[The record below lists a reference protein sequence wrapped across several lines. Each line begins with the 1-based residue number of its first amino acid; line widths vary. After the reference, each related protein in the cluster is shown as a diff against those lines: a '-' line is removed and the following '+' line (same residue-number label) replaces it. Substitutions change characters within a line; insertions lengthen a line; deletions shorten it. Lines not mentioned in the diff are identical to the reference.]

1 MAAKKGIPGG
11 RFLTDLRDGKDD
23 VARVTTALKMVDA
36 ARAFSER
43 GRLMAMQGYAY
54 KHNQYRHAFEGSPT
68 RRDTRLVK
76 EREKQKTSYYH
87 SINWTLG
94 AGLNRLSKN
103 LSFDLDPVFTMD
115 TGREADRVVA
125 ELSQRSWKKLIEES
139 LGSVREELED
149 TRTFIGRAIVKTVWN
164 PRGGI
169 AIRTAKEID
178 QRTDYFLRE
187 EPKHRVNLGKVKLFK
202 GKKRYYQAIDPE
214 TDLPIWEER
223 MTGCPD
229 FVVLDAMSFNLD
241 PTAKSLGVRA
251 ANWAMDQTTLPA
263 SWFYEHYPQH
273 ATKFD
278 LFGWTPSVALDE
290 TEMMIRSLLGI
301 PSDGDNS
308 AECGMLTDLYIRPIE
323 GILPDGLNLVILSNS
338 RTGEGEVIPL
348 EPADKPIGTPRCD
361 LPYTD
366 DFFEVKDRSYWSFT
380 LNHALSYAQR
390 MTNTQLS
397 LASAAAEA
405 GAKLV
410 IAVKSQGQDNKNKN
424 IYATSI
430 GGFPN
435 GIMLVVPPDYPI
447 EGSMQILQ
455 NQSTIQPQG
464 WMLDKT
470 IQLAQASTAHAGAA
484 SPHAEDFS
492 SQVVRAMQS
501 DATFQGTINR
511 RSWHGYQRLITLS
524 EELIQQHCSEDD
536 LVFGLLAEKDKEN
549 RLSAVRKFRMADL
562 RGHLKIEP
570 KYGLATES
578 DEAMLME
585 LFKFNAQNGGQATD
599 PQEIMDL
606 IMRRRKFGT
615 TGRDVNVDRA
625 NEENDLMWTKKVMPD
640 RQNDHRA
647 HLYTHRIY
655 YNSHY
660 WEMSDAQRT
669 NFRQHIEG
677 HEDLELK
684 VAAERTKKIAEVRAE
699 VEADIA
705 AMTGVAPTAS
715 RGKKAGAVQRP
726 ARSPMPARFREATGT
741 NPGSPE
747 DTQ

>member
-1 MAAKKGIPGG
+1 MAKGIPGG

-54 KHNQYRHAFEGSPT
+54 KHNQYRHEFEGKPN

-202 GKKRYYQAIDPE
+202 GMKRYYQAIDPE

-273 ATKFD
+273 AKKFD
-278 LFGWTPSVALDE
+278 QFGWTPSVALDE

-338 RTGEGEVIPL
+338 RTGEGEVIAL

-410 IAVKSQGQDNKNKN
+410 IAVKSQGQGSKNKS
-424 IYATSI
+424 IHATSI
-430 GGFPN
+430 EGFPN

-470 IQLAQASTAHAGAA
+470 IQLAQASTAHAGSG
-484 SPHAEDFS
+484 SPNSEDFS
-492 SQVVRAMQS
+492 AQVTRAMQS
-501 DATFQGTINR
+501 DATFQGTLNR
-511 RSWHGYQRLITLS
+511 RSWRGYQRIIMLS

-536 LVFGLLAEKDKEN
+536 LVYGLLAEKDKDN

-647 HLYTHRIY
+647 HLYTHRVY

-660 WEMSDAQRT
+660 WEQSEAQRT
-669 NFRQHIEG
+669 NFRDHIER
-677 HEDLELK
+677 HENLEIQVAGDKAKKLAK
-684 VAAERTKKIAEVRAE
+684 VQAEVQ
-699 VEADIA
+699 ADIA
-705 AMTGVAPTAS
+705 KMTGQEAPAAPGGRT
-715 RGKKAGAVQRP
+715 P
-726 ARSPMPARFREATGT
+726 ARQRGQSMPSRVREATGVG
-741 NPGSPE
+741 PSAPE
-747 DTQ
+747 QEQ